1 MKPLSKTPLL
11 DTKKS
16 PWLAPI
22 FSVFDTA
29 KILSIGS
36 VRNWIKKQQSAQE
49 VSHG

>member
-11 DTKKS
+11 DTNKS

-36 VRNWIKKQQSAQE
+36 IRNWIKKQKFAEE
-49 VSHG
+49 VCHG